1 MEFWGNKINVSRES
15 AEIQVSIYK
24 RFTKE
29 KRFSIALEFANF
41 GVDGTKEWIKKNNPF
56 ASNLEINLE
65 FVRLMYFE
73 SGKML
78 EPEWLFYKKVMLEK
92 IRKDWISRFRK
103 MMKKNG
109 LSYDELALIGG
120 FKNGNV
126 LKSTISRGIPS
137 FAKVAVFI
145 YEKNE
150 LENGASHN
158 NSYDVHA
165 S

>member
-1 MEFWGNKINVSRES
+1 MEFWGNKINVSKES

-24 RFTKE
+24 NFTKE

-41 GVDGTKEWIKKNNPF
+41 GVDGTREWLKKRNPF
-56 ASNLEINLE
+56 ASSLEINLE

-78 EPEWLFYKKVMLEK
+78 EPEWIFYKKVMLGK
-92 IRKDWISRFRK
+92 IKKDWIRRFRM
-103 MMKKNG
+103 MMKENG

-158 NSYDVHA
+158 RVDGREL
-165 S
+165 